1 MGGRERLAEEASGA
15 ITGHCG
21 ALETN
26 CPGSSITGK
35 RGISHLETS
44 ITNLQHVIGVRE
56 HMFGAIEQS

>member
-1 MGGRERLAEEASGA
+1 MGGRELLEEEASIA
-15 ITGHCG
+15 IAGHCG

-35 RGISHLETS
+35 RGASHLETS
-44 ITNLQHVIGVRE
+44 MTDLQHM